1 MKKLLI
7 TITGILFTVATI
19 GQNPCDAKMLD
30 TINHSQ
36 KVDYLKDFSWSKDI
50 MNKETEEFSLIM
62 RKNVRYR
69 FKVGN
74 SIHSETPILF
84 TIIYIKTKTKKLKKQ
99 EIEYTNRNGKDTT
112 INTKPVKHIPTG
124 KQTTIEKVKIAPGK
138 VSSFDFTIPLTSEC
152 KVKISNTDPGYV
164 CTHSSLFFV
173 EMISSVK

>member
-1 MKKLLI
+1 MNKLLI

-30 TINHSQ
+30 TITNAQNVH
-36 KVDYLKDFSWSKDI
+36 YLKDFYWSKDI
-50 MNKETEEFSLIM
+50 MNKETKELSFIL
-62 RKNVRYR
+62 RKNVKYR

-112 INTKPVKHIPTG
+112 ISTKPVKHMSTG
-124 KQTTIEKVKIAPGK
+124 KQTTIDKIKIAPGK

-173 EMISSVK
+173 EKTSGLE